1 MDTKLIQELI
11 RQALAA
17 RQNAYAPYSHFKVG
31 ASLLTDTGE
40 IFSGANVENA
50 SYGATICAERSAILQ
65 AIFHGQKQIAAIAIV
80 GFAEDS
86 KIDYAYPCGICRQV
100 LNEFSTAKT
109 IIIVAKSIETY
120 EVYTMA
126 EMLPHGFGPDN
137 L

>member
-1 MDTKLIQELI
+1 MDTKQIQELI
-11 RQALAA
+11 RQALDA
-17 RQNAYAPYSHFKVG
+17 RRNAYAPYSHFKVG
-31 ASLLTDTGE
+31 ASLLTESGD

-65 AIFHGQKQIAAIAIV
+65 AIFHGQKQIVAIAIV

-126 EMLPHGFGPDN
+126 EILPHGFGPDN